1 MNSNS
6 ETVAVEIE
14 KTEKEEELDFMK
26 KKRLK
31 LSRALAVLAI
41 KPSTFYSLH
50 NGRKESQ
57 LRNLLEVLN
66 FFQFISRKS
75 VLICLKIIEKEFA
88 IQRQIFH
95 FFFDNVD
102 ELIDNLIIVN
112 R

>member
-50 NGRKESQ
+50 NGRKQSQ

-66 FFQFISRKS
+66 FFQFFSGKS
-75 VLICLKIIEKEFA
+75 VLICLKIIEKEYA

-102 ELIDNLIIVN
+102 
-112 R
+112 

>member
-6 ETVAVEIE
+6 ETVDVEFE
-14 KTEKEEELDFMK
+14 KTQKEDDLDFMK

-50 NGRKESQ
+50 NGRKQSQ

-88 IQRQIFH
+88 IQRDRYFIFS
-95 FFFDNVD
+95 
-102 ELIDNLIIVN
+102 LIM
-112 R
+112 

>member
-6 ETVAVEIE
+6 ETVAVEFE
-14 KTEKEEELDFMK
+14 KTQKEEDLDFMK

-50 NGRKESQ
+50 NGRKQSQ

-88 IQRQIFH
+88 IQRQIFN

-102 ELIDNLIIVN
+102 Y
-112 R
+112 

>member
-50 NGRKESQ
+50 NGRKQSQ

-66 FFQFISRKS
+66 FFQFFSGKS

-95 FFFDNVD
+95 FFFAN
-102 ELIDNLIIVN
+102 ID
-112 R
+112 

>member
-6 ETVAVEIE
+6 ETVAVEFE
-14 KTEKEEELDFMK
+14 KTQKEEDLDFMK

-50 NGRKESQ
+50 NGRKQSQ

-95 FFFDNVD
+95 FFFDNVTT
-102 ELIDNLIIVN
+102 LIDNLIIVN

>member
-6 ETVAVEIE
+6 ETVAVEFE

-50 NGRKESQ
+50 NGRKQSQ

-75 VLICLKIIEKEFA
+75 VLISA
-88 IQRQIFH
+88 
-95 FFFDNVD
+95 
-102 ELIDNLIIVN
+102 
-112 R
+112 